1 MKERNN
7 EVKKKPTGE
16 KERRKEKTNLLS
28 LLITFYCWFFPGV
41 IAQLSIHSTEC
52 MKLRHNFG
60 NVEILVY
67 HHFLYE

>member
-28 LLITFYCWFFPGV
+28 LL
-41 IAQLSIHSTEC
+41 
-52 MKLRHNFG
+52 
-60 NVEILVY
+60 
-67 HHFLYE
+67 